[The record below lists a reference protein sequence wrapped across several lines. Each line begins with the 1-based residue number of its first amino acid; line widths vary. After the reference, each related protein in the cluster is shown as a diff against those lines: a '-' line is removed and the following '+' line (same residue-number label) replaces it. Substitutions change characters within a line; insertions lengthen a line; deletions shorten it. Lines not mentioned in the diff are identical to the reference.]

1 MSKPPLVVIAGPTAV
16 GKTALAIALAQ
27 KLNAEIISAD
37 SMQVYRYMDIGT
49 AKPSPAE
56 RQGIKHHLID
66 LVTPDCDFSVSD
78 YQNYFHPA
86 LASILAAGKLPIFSG
101 GTGLYIRACL
111 ESFLTDNPAG
121 ADPEFRRV
129 LHERAERDGSAALHQ
144 ELQRIDPSAAGRI
157 HPNDLRRVI
166 RALEVYH
173 STGRPF
179 SELQSRQPGETKY
192 QVIYIFLDR
201 DRTELYQRI
210 DERVEQMFKQGLV
223 AEVRMLMD
231 RGYGPDLKPMQSL
244 GYRQICSFLHG
255 SCTLDQAIA
264 EMKSRTRNYAK
275 RQLTWFR
282 REPVDF
288 WVNLSEK
295 QSNNGF
301 PREIFLEIL
310 EYLEGRLERM

>member
-1 MSKPPLVVIAGPTAV
+1 M
-16 GKTALAIALAQ
+16 AIALAQ

-49 AKPSPAE
+49 AKPSPSE

-78 YQNYFHPA
+78 YQKYFHPA

-111 ESFLTDNPAG
+111 ESFLTGNPAG
-121 ADPEFRRV
+121 ADPDFRRS
-129 LHERAERDGSAALHQ
+129 LHEQAAREGSAALHQ
-144 ELQRIDPSAAGRI
+144 QLQQVDPLSARRI
-157 HPNDLRRVI
+157 HPNDLRRII

-173 STGRPF
+173 ATGRPF

-192 QVIYIFLDR
+192 RVIYVFLDR
-201 DRTELYQRI
+201 DRAELYRRI
-210 DERVEQMFKQGLV
+210 DERVEQMLKQGLV

-231 RGYGPDLKPMQSL
+231 RGYGPELKSMQSL
-244 GYRQICSFLHG
+244 GYRQIVSYLRG
-255 SCTLDQAIA
+255 SCTLEQAVA
-264 EMKSRTRNYAK
+264 EMKTKTRNYAK

-288 WVNLSEK
+288 WVNLSK
-295 QSNNGF
+295 KHSNNGF

>member
-1 MSKPPLVVIAGPTAV
+1 MNKPPLVVIAGPTAV

-37 SMQVYRYMDIGT
+37 SMQVYQYMDIGT
-49 AKPSPAE
+49 AKPSLAE
-56 RQGIKHHLID
+56 RRGIKHHLID
-66 LVTPDCDFSVSD
+66 LVTPDRDFSVSD
-78 YQNYFHPA
+78 YQNCFQTA
-86 LASILAAGKLPIFSG
+86 MTSILAAGKLPIFSG

-111 ESFLTDNPAG
+111 ESFLTANPAG
-121 ADPEFRRV
+121 ADPEFRRS
-129 LHERAERDGSAALHQ
+129 LHLQAERDGSTALHQ
-144 ELQRIDPSAAGRI
+144 ELQRIDPVAAGRI

-179 SELQSRQPGETKY
+179 SELQFHQPRDAKY
-192 QVIYIFLDR
+192 RVIYIFLDR
-201 DRTELYQRI
+201 DRVELYRRI
-210 DERVEQMFKQGLV
+210 DQRVEQMLEQGLV

-231 RGYGPDLKPMQSL
+231 RGYGLDLKPMQSL
-244 GYRQICSFLHG
+244 GYRQIGNYLSGCY
-255 SCTLDQAIA
+255 TLEQAVA
-264 EMKSRTRNYAK
+264 EMKLKTRNYAK

-301 PREIFLEIL
+301 PQEIFLEIL